1 MFLDSPP
8 FLPYNHPMSKIVLP
22 HFHIGTSFGGN
33 QSWFIDPMMHLGGC
47 GAATACDVSI
57 VLARDFGLSRAYPF
71 NAQSLTRRDYVHF
84 AMMMKPYLRPRWSGI
99 NTLEIYMDGFRN
111 YLEDC
116 GINNVIMSGL
126 SGHAP
131 LSDAAALVRRQIDA
145 VLPVPMLILMHQAP
159 QLKDFVWHWFLLTG
173 YDLPDAVD
181 TADDAVDGAAPT
193 SDMLVQTATYGE
205 SQWFPLSLLWDTG
218 SPERGGLVELHLQTE

>member
-1 MFLDSPP
+1 
-8 FLPYNHPMSKIVLP
+8 
-22 HFHIGTSFGGN
+22 
-33 QSWFIDPMMHLGGC
+33 MMHLGGC

-111 YLEDC
+111 YLEDR
-116 GINNVIMSGL
+116 GINVEIGPTAERLAIQPAASTSPAAAATSTSVAPTLNMSGL

-145 VLPVPMLILMHQAP
+145 GLPVPMLILMHQAP